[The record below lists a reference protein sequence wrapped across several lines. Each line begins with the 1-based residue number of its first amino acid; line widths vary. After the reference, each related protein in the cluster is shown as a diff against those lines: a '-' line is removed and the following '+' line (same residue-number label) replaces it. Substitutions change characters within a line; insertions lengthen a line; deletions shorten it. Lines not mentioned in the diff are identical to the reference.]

1 MAMRGIIFPK
11 RLFPNSVFDEFFPVL
26 AETPLK
32 KTHKYGVLISFFQ
45 KVVGKTGENWQKS
58 GFENSLSITG
68 GSVMVVVEDV
78 EDKLVL
84 VGQSRY
90 TLNNMY
96 SWEFVGGGMESEKN
110 PLQVARKELK
120 EETGIEGD
128 SWTELGYFYP
138 LNGIST
144 EKCFVFLVR
153 DLKFGQAN
161 NEATEDISL
170 RKVTIPEI
178 QQMININEISC
189 GMTIATFY
197 KYLIYK

>member
-1 MAMRGIIFPK
+1 MKKINKKKIVKRGW
-11 RLFPNSVFDEFFPVL
+11 
-26 AETPLK
+26 
-32 KTHKYGVLISFFQ
+32 Q
-45 KVVGKTGENWQKS
+45 QKS
-58 GFENSLSITG
+58 SKTVYRNKYFKVHHDKVIQPDGNEGDYFPIITG